1 MRSLLSAFSKPIL
14 VVQFR
19 EIHSEKGFENR
30 KARIWRCRDR
40 IIGAFSETFVCEK
53 PRGEPS
59 PEETA
64 VPIGFLTDAERE
76 RLDSFP
82 AQVTRGDLLTYFTLS
97 RADCRQIPRTTS
109 AANRLGFALQLGA
122 LRYLGFSPDDLSTAP
137 EAVVAFVAK
146 QLDVAP
152 TELQRYG
159 QRGQTRTE
167 HLRQIRHYL
176 GFRKATACDLA
187 QLETWLVDRALEHDR
202 PTLLLRLAGD
212 HLLSLRIERPGIT
225 HLERVV
231 AAARQRAQQETYRRL
246 EPILTRDCK
255 ARLDGLLTSDAAT
268 GRSPLAWLQQSAAT
282 HSPPMILATLEKR
295 AWCRR
300 QGVDRWD
307 VSSLT
312 PNRLKFLAQI
322 ARRSTNQAL
331 QRMPEPRRY
340 PILVAFLYQT
350 LIDLTDEALDLFD
363 RCLAEA
369 YHRAGRDLKEFRLA
383 VARSTNEKVRL
394 FREIGRVVLDPQVRD
409 ADLRRTIYR
418 RIPPAEL
425 RAAVEE
431 SDRIIRPLD
440 DHYFDLLE
448 SRYTYLR
455 QFALAFRSGS
465 DSPLLRAVDRLRQL
479 NTEHRRVLPEET
491 SLEFV
496 PARWRP
502 YVTDNPDPTARRH
515 YFELCVLWELRGALR
530 AGDVWL
536 AGTLIPRPI

>member
-1 MRSLLSAFSKPIL
+1 
-14 VVQFR
+14 
-19 EIHSEKGFENR
+19 
-30 KARIWRCRDR
+30 
-40 IIGAFSETFVCEK
+40 
-53 PRGEPS
+53 
-59 PEETA
+59 
-64 VPIGFLTDAERE
+64 
-76 RLDSFP
+76 
-82 AQVTRGDLLTYFTLS
+82 
-97 RADCRQIPRTTS
+97 
-109 AANRLGFALQLGA
+109 
-122 LRYLGFSPDDLSTAP
+122 
-137 EAVVAFVAK
+137 
-146 QLDVAP
+146 
-152 TELQRYG
+152 
-159 QRGQTRTE
+159 
-167 HLRQIRHYL
+167 
-176 GFRKATACDLA
+176 
-187 QLETWLVDRALEHDR
+187 
-202 PTLLLRLAGD
+202 
-212 HLLSLRIERPGIT
+212 
-225 HLERVV
+225 
-231 AAARQRAQQETYRRL
+231 
-246 EPILTRDCK
+246 
-255 ARLDGLLTSDAAT
+255 
-268 GRSPLAWLQQSAAT
+268 T

-300 QGVDRWD
+300 QEVDRWD

-331 QRMPEPRRY
+331 QRMPEQLRY
-340 PILVAFLYQT
+340 PIPVAFLYQT

-383 VARSTNEKVRL
+383 VASSTNEKVRL

-418 RIPPAEL
+418 RIPLAEL

-455 QFALAFRSGS
+455 QFTPEFIAALAFRSGG

-479 NTEHRRVLPEET
+479 NTDHRRVLPEET
-491 SLEFV
+491 PLEFV

-515 YFELCVLWELRGALR
+515 HFELSVLWELRGALR
-530 AGDVWL
+530 AGDVRL
-536 AGTLIPRPI
+536 GGGRAGGRGGAGGGPPVRRSPDLSEPPRAVGRTAGRGLSGDPGPGRRDPASPRPGERVERAPRPGRGPARPGRGRPHGGPRPEGLTPGGGAEAGEHGGAGATHRRAAAVGRAERAGHGGRRLGAFQRRFRACRGDGAAEPGTAAPPLGGAPRPGLQPRPAPHGADLRPDLPEAGLVHELVYPRRDLEGRDDPTGQLPVPPAAEPVLGWRDALLLRRPAVPRLGQGADGHGPAALLRLRQ

>member
-1 MRSLLSAFSKPIL
+1 
-14 VVQFR
+14 
-19 EIHSEKGFENR
+19 
-30 KARIWRCRDR
+30 
-40 IIGAFSETFVCEK
+40 
-53 PRGEPS
+53 
-59 PEETA
+59 
-64 VPIGFLTDAERE
+64 
-76 RLDSFP
+76 
-82 AQVTRGDLLTYFTLS
+82 
-97 RADCRQIPRTTS
+97 
-109 AANRLGFALQLGA
+109 
-122 LRYLGFSPDDLSTAP
+122 
-137 EAVVAFVAK
+137 
-146 QLDVAP
+146 
-152 TELQRYG
+152 
-159 QRGQTRTE
+159 
-167 HLRQIRHYL
+167 
-176 GFRKATACDLA
+176 
-187 QLETWLVDRALEHDR
+187 
-202 PTLLLRLAGD
+202 
-212 HLLSLRIERPGIT
+212 
-225 HLERVV
+225 
-231 AAARQRAQQETYRRL
+231 
-246 EPILTRDCK
+246 
-255 ARLDGLLTSDAAT
+255 
-268 GRSPLAWLQQSAAT
+268 T

-300 QGVDRWD
+300 QEVDRWD

-331 QRMPEPRRY
+331 QRMPEQLRY
-340 PILVAFLYQT
+340 PIPVAFLYQT

-383 VARSTNEKVRL
+383 VASSTNEKVRL

-418 RIPPAEL
+418 RIPLAEL

-455 QFALAFRSGS
+455 QFTPEFIAALAFRSGG

-479 NTEHRRVLPEET
+479 NTDHRRVLPEET

-536 AGTLIPRPI
+536 EGSRRDADPQTYLIPRAQWAELRAEVCRELQAPEEGAQRLRARERQ